1 MRLLRRRR
9 AARPSGFAQRQ
20 ARDDRHI
27 DALLD
32 DLLSASSRCVD
43 VGAHQG
49 VFLDKILERAPEGAH
64 VAVEPL
70 PSYAADLA
78 ERYPT
83 VRVEHCALSDQDGG
97 ETTFFHQVDAPAW
110 SSLSAGHAPPNG
122 SATEEITV
130 PLRRLDALVDAAD
143 FVKVDVEGGELGV
156 LQGAAGLLAGSGS
169 VLLFEHAHLHA
180 DHFGT
185 APEAVW
191 DVLDGYGLS
200 VYSLDGR
207 GPHDRAA
214 FAAVCDEAQRLGYG
228 ADAETNFVA
237 RAGSTD

>member
-27 DALLD
+27 DELLD
-32 DLLSASSRCVD
+32 EVLSADSRCVD

-49 VFLDKILERAPEGAH
+49 VFLDKILARAPDGAH

-70 PSYAADLA
+70 PSYAASLA
-78 ERYPT
+78 ARYPT
-83 VRVEHCALSDQDGG
+83 VRVEQCALSDQDGG
-97 ETTFFHQVDAPAW
+97 ATTFFHQVDAPAW
-110 SSLSAGHAPPNG
+110 SSLAADHAPPNG
-122 SATEEITV
+122 SAREEIAV
-130 PLRRLDALVDAAD
+130 PLRRLDTLVDAAD

-156 LQGAAGLLAGSGS
+156 LQGAARLLENSGS

-180 DHFGT
+180 QHFGT
-185 APEAVW
+185 TPEAVW
-191 DVLDGYGLS
+191 DILDGYGLS
-200 VYSLDGR
+200 VFSLDGR

-214 FAAVCDEAQRLGYG
+214 FGSVCATAQRLDYG

-237 RAGSTD
+237 RRGRTD